1 MLHRILIA
9 TLSALVLVGCQQSGQ
24 VKEEKPEAQEFK
36 ELGAPKEKLTNDELT
51 LTNRVASAY
60 IAQVELSPAEKLQFS
75 AYLANGQR
83 EAAELSK
90 AANGEYRGSFAPVTL
105 AIVRLFDPQ
114 ANIPQLQSRIYDPQT
129 VAIADYVSNELR
141 QRLEEERAQIHPY
154 TVQLG
159 PRKWYSREGY
169 FGITYGSIRPWY
181 LADCDE
187 HRCPEPNL
195 GNKSMEEQ
203 VRKLKGHMANL
214 NDQQRA
220 AIHLW
225 AEHGSWEEIADSY
238 MSRKNTPLDK
248 RLQVRSV
255 LLSGLSDS
263 TAAAFD
269 SKYSYWVKRPHQVDP
284 TIHPV
289 IAAPNH
295 PSYPSGHST
304 IGKTAAVILGSYF
317 PENRSNWEGLA
328 KEAGHSR
335 LWAGIHYPM
344 DHDEGVRLGEK
355 VGNAALKSEQRR

>member
-1 MLHRILIA
+1 MLHRTLIV

-24 VKEEKPEAQEFK
+24 DKKEAVDSEEFK
-36 ELGAPKEKLTNDELT
+36 ELQAPGEKLTNDELT
-51 LTNRVASAY
+51 LVNRAAY
-60 IAQVELSPAEKLQFS
+60 AHIAQVELSPAERLQFY

-83 EAAELSK
+83 EAAEISK
-90 AANGEYRGSFAPVTL
+90 AANGDYRGSFAPVTL
-105 AIVRLFDPQ
+105 AITRLFDPS
-114 ANIPQLQSRIYDPQT
+114 ANIPQLQSRFYDEQT
-129 VAIADYVSNELR
+129 VAIADHVSNKLR

-154 TVQLG
+154 TIQLG
-159 PRKWYSREGY
+159 PRKWYSKQGY

-181 LADCDE
+181 LAQCDE

-195 GNKSMEEQ
+195 GNRNMEQQ
-203 VRKLKGHMANL
+203 VQKLKAYMANTS
-214 NDQQRA
+214 DQQRA

-225 AEHGSWEEIADSY
+225 AEHGDWEEIAENY
-238 MSRKNTPLDK
+238 MSRAGTPLEQ
-248 RLQVRSV
+248 RIQVRSV
-255 LLSGLSDS
+255 LLSGISDS

-269 SKYSYWVKRPHQVDP
+269 SKYTWWVKRPHQVDVS
-284 TIHPV
+284 IHP
-289 IAAPNH
+289 IIPAPSH

-328 KEAGHSR
+328 KEAGYSR

-344 DHDEGVRLGEK
+344 DHEEGARLGEK